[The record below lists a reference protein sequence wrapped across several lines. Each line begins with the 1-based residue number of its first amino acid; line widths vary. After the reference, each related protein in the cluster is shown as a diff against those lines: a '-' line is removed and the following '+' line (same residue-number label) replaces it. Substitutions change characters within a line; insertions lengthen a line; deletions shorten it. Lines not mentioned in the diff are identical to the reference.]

1 MSISWSN
8 EETFKFIDLYQSEP
22 AIWDPNNALHK
33 DKNKVNDAWNR
44 IADSLQIPVSELKK
58 KKETLMSAF
67 RMHLKK
73 KQDSIRSG
81 MGEEEIYK
89 PIWVFYDAMEAFLKG
104 KYTCKSITST
114 DEQRA
119 VIGQQTEEKTETPS
133 DARSNTETKDM
144 NIKIPVQRRRSVKPP
159 ELEKADKEMS
169 KAFNTLNQAILNKDQ
184 QNKKEDD
191 CDLYGRLLANKLRKY
206 SDNER
211 QDIMYDI
218 DGLLLK
224 RRRNTSPQYV
234 SSPSQIIISKRP
246 SSSATSYSCPSPSSP
261 WINHPSS
268 LTSSNHSYIIT
279 SPIQSPSPIPP
290 AQTPSPL
297 PPTELPNA
305 LYTQEVVHQSPNR
318 IHTPVST
325 IHIPEGSMQIISDE
339 LYSQTQ
345 SQSQNVL
352 ADAYARALN
361 NDY

>member
-1 MSISWSN
+1 MSTAWSN

-22 AIWDPNNALHK
+22 AIWDSNNALHK
-33 DKNKVNDAWNR
+33 EKNKVNDAWNR

-67 RMHLKK
+67 RMHFKK

-81 MGEEEIYK
+81 MGEDEIYK
-89 PIWVFYDAMEAFLKG
+89 PIWIFYDAMEAFLKG
-104 KYTCKSITST
+104 KYTAISVIST

-119 VIGQQTEEKTETPS
+119 VIGEQTEEETENPS
-133 DARSNTETKDM
+133 DARNNTEPKDM

-159 ELEKADKEMS
+159 ELEKADKKMS

-191 CDLYGRLLANKLRKY
+191 CDLYGRLLASKLRKY

-211 QDIMYDI
+211 QEIMYEI

-224 RRRNTSPQYV
+224 RRRNCSPQYV

-246 SSSATSYSCPSPSSP
+246 SSSATSYSCPSPSSS
-261 WINHPSS
+261 WINRPSS
-268 LTSSNHSYIIT
+268 SSNHYIT

-290 AQTPSPL
+290 AQTPSPFPL
-297 PPTELPNA
+297 TELPNA
-305 LYTQEVVHQSPNR
+305 SYTQEVVYQSPNI
-318 IHTPVST
+318 IHTPVPT
-325 IHIPEGSMQIISDE
+325 IHIPEGSMQTICNE

-345 SQSQNVL
+345 SQSQNIL
-352 ADAYARALN
+352 ADAYAKALN
-361 NDY
+361 DDC

>member
-22 AIWDPNNALHK
+22 ALWDLNTALHK

-58 KKETLMSAF
+58 NKETLMSAF
-67 RMHLKK
+67 RMHFKK
-73 KQDSIRSG
+73 NKIRS
-81 MGEEEIYK
+81 
-89 PIWVFYDAMEAFLKG
+89 DL
-104 KYTCKSITST
+104 
-114 DEQRA
+114 
-119 VIGQQTEEKTETPS
+119 
-133 DARSNTETKDM
+133 
-144 NIKIPVQRRRSVKPP
+144 
-159 ELEKADKEMS
+159 
-169 KAFNTLNQAILNKDQ
+169 AILNKDQ
-184 QNKKEDD
+184 QNKIEDD

-211 QDIMYDI
+211 QEIMYDI
-218 DGLLLK
+218 DGLLL
-224 RRRNTSPQYV
+224 NGVAIVVLT
-234 SSPSQIIISKRP
+234 
-246 SSSATSYSCPSPSSP
+246 TSYSCPSPSSP
-261 WINHPSS
+261 WINRPSS
-268 LTSSNHSYIIT
+268 LTSSNHSYIIIT

-305 LYTQEVVHQSPNR
+305 SYTQEVVYQSPNR
-318 IHTPVST
+318 IHTPVPT

-345 SQSQNVL
+345 SQSENIL

-361 NDY
+361 NDCKITN

>member
-1 MSISWSN
+1 
-8 EETFKFIDLYQSEP
+8 
-22 AIWDPNNALHK
+22 
-33 DKNKVNDAWNR
+33 
-44 IADSLQIPVSELKK
+44 
-58 KKETLMSAF
+58 
-67 RMHLKK
+67 
-73 KQDSIRSG
+73 
-81 MGEEEIYK
+81 
-89 PIWVFYDAMEAFLKG
+89 
-104 KYTCKSITST
+104 
-114 DEQRA
+114 
-119 VIGQQTEEKTETPS
+119 
-133 DARSNTETKDM
+133 
-144 NIKIPVQRRRSVKPP
+144 
-159 ELEKADKEMS
+159 MS